1 MFIVTNIFTECKTQV
16 AMPLGV
22 MTETLRCESSTRH

>member
-16 AMPLGV
+16 AMLLGV
-22 MTETLRCESSTRH
+22 MTKILMCESSTRH